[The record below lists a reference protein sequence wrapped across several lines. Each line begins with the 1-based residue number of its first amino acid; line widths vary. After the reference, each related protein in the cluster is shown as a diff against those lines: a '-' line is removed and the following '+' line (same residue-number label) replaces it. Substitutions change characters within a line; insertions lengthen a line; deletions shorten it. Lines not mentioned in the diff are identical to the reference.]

1 MQKEMNSE
9 IFQNNLIK
17 AINEIK
23 EIKEENGITAKK
35 YYFSI
40 NPVLEESK
48 PRFAIDEFMRLNVLN
63 PKFIGGK
70 IFSLREVVT
79 ILAFHSPL
87 VPIWINI
94 KMIDSNEEELFFQL
108 DVSLRFRKPSLL
120 RNQETGH
127 APFKVVV

>member
-1 MQKEMNSE
+1 MSSE

-23 EIKEENGITAKK
+23 EKNDIIANK
-35 YYFSI
+35 YYFTI
-40 NPVLEESK
+40 NPVLEDSK
-48 PRFAIDEFMRLNVLN
+48 PRFAVDEFMRLNVLN
-63 PKFIGGK
+63 PKFIDGK
-70 IFSLREVVT
+70 IFSLKEVVT
-79 ILAFHSPL
+79 TLAFHSPL

-94 KMIDSNEEELFFQL
+94 KMIDSDEDKLSFQL

-127 APFKVVV
+127 APFKVIM

>member
-1 MQKEMNSE
+1 MNSK
-9 IFQNNLIK
+9 IFRDNLIM

-23 EIKEENGITAKK
+23 EINNVVADK
-35 YYFSI
+35 YYFTI
-40 NPVLEESK
+40 NAILEESK

-63 PKFIGGK
+63 PKFIDGK
-70 IFSLREVVT
+70 IFSLTEVVT
-79 ILAFHSPL
+79 TLAFHSPL

-94 KMIDSNEEELFFQL
+94 KLVDSDKDELYFQL

-127 APFKVVV
+127 APFKILI